1 MSFYHLKTQKIIV
14 NFLLALFLTLLPVK
28 IFAQDNADAVITY
41 RQSLMYNLQRNL
53 NSISE
58 ILKGNIDQQSHLAGL
73 ASILNISAAQ
83 SVDAFKQKVPNNGKS
98 KAKPNI
104 WQNQDDFNLEMQSLI
119 RETAELVKL
128 AESND
133 IKAFSAQL
141 GVVGKNCASCHKAY
155 KNR

>member
-1 MSFYHLKTQKIIV
+1 MRFYHLKIV
-14 NFLLALFLTLLPVK
+14 PIFLMTLFLTLLPVK
-28 IFAQDNADAVITY
+28 IFAQDNEAVINY

-58 ILKGNIDQQSHLAGL
+58 ILKGNLDQQSHLTGL
-73 ASILNISAAQ
+73 ATILNISATQ

-104 WQNQDDFNLEMQSLI
+104 WQNQDDFNLVMQSLV

>member
-1 MSFYHLKTQKIIV
+1 MSFYHLKTQKIII
-14 NFLLALFLTLLPVK
+14 NLFMALFLALLPVK
-28 IFAQDNADAVITY
+28 IFAQTNTDAVITY
-41 RQSLMYNLQRNL
+41 RQNLMYNLQRNL
-53 NSISE
+53 NGISE

-73 ASILNISAAQ
+73 ASILNISATH
-83 SVDAFKQKVPNNGKS
+83 SVDAFKQEVPNNGKS
-98 KAKPNI
+98 KAKPKI